1 MFDTRL
7 LPLLKGPLKS
17 LARVAASLGLSANQ
31 VTLGGFALGITGA
44 VAVAFE
50 FYVAGLVLLLV
61 NRLSDGIDGELA
73 RLQQPT
79 DAGAYLDI
87 VLDFIFYNAFAFAF
101 IVADPLQNAL
111 PGALLMLAFMGTG
124 GSFLA
129 FATLAQKRGIENPDY
144 PTKSLHYMGGITEGS
159 ETIAAFVLFCLLP
172 QWFAVLAYVFAGL
185 CFITAASRIYGGY
198 RALRA
203 F

>member
-1 MFDTRL
+1 MLDTRL
-7 LPLLKGPLKS
+7 LPLLKGPLKG
-17 LARVAASLGLSANQ
+17 LARGIAKIGISANQ
-31 VTLGGFALGITGA
+31 VTVGGFVLGIMGA

-50 FYVAGLVLLLV
+50 FYLLGLGLLIL

-73 RLQQPT
+73 RLHQPT

-87 VLDFIFYNAFAFAF
+87 VLDFLFYNAFAFAF
-101 IVADPLQNAL
+101 IVADPAANAL
-111 PGALLMLAFMGTG
+111 AGSLLMLAFMGTG

-129 FATLAQKRGIENPDY
+129 FATLAQKRGIQNPDY

-159 ETIAAFVLFCLLP
+159 ETIAIFILFCLLP
-172 QWFAVLAYVFAGL
+172 QWFSVLAYVFAAL

-198 RALRA
+198 RALRP
-203 F
+203 

>member
-1 MFDTRL
+1 MLDTRL
-7 LPLLKGPLKS
+7 LPLLQVPLKG
-17 LARVAASLGLSANQ
+17 LARVGLKLGLTANQ
-31 VTLGGFALGITGA
+31 VTVGGFVLGITSA

-50 FYVAGLVLLLV
+50 FYLLGLGLLIL

-73 RLQQPT
+73 RLQTPT

-101 IVADPLQNAL
+101 IVADPVANAL
-111 PGALLMLAFMGTG
+111 PGSLLMLAFMGTG

-129 FATLAQKRGIENPDY
+129 FATLAQKRGIQNPDY

-159 ETIAAFVLFCLLP
+159 ETIAVFILFCLLP
-172 QWFAVLAYVFAGL
+172 QWFDVLAYGFAVL

-198 RALRA
+198 RALRP
-203 F
+203 